1 MPKSYITR
9 SITEEAL
16 ACAKEYPIVTISGP
30 RQSGKTTLAKHLF
43 GNLPYYNLE
52 SPDTA
57 DLIVSDPR
65 AFLNNNQD
73 GAIIDEIQ
81 RVPELISY
89 LQVTVDENKKSRFI
103 ITGSNQFSLLEKV
116 TQSLAGRTAILK
128 LLPFS
133 FDEIS
138 SVKPNLS
145 TDHLI
150 FMGSLPSIYSE
161 NREPIRSYRNYYET
175 YVERDVRR
183 LINIKDI
190 SLFRKFMKLC
200 AGRMGQIFNASQLA
214 NETGVSV
221 NTIKSWVSVLET
233 SFIIYLLPPWF
244 DNINKRLVKS
254 PKLYFCEIGLA
265 SYLLGITNPAQVQRD
280 PLRGGLFENLVINDI
295 VKKYYNSGLDANIY
309 FYRDKHGNEIDMLL
323 TRGNELIP
331 VEIKSS
337 QTYHREFLKNINYI
351 KKIYPDR
358 IKKSYLV
365 YDGVQEQKSEGNN
378 LVNYLNI
385 SKEIELK

>member
-1 MPKSYITR
+1 MTKNYIQR
-9 SITEEAL
+9 EITNETL
-16 ACAKEYPIVTISGP
+16 ACAKEYPILTISGP

-43 GNLPYYNLE
+43 GELPYYNLE
-52 SPDTA
+52 SPDTL
-57 DLIVSDPR
+57 DLILNDPR
-65 AFLNNNQD
+65 AFLEQNQE

-81 RVPELISY
+81 RAPELISY
-89 LQVTVDENKKSRFI
+89 LQVTVDENKRSRFI

-128 LLPFS
+128 LLPLS

-138 SVKPNLS
+138 SLKPNLS
-145 TDHLI
+145 ADQLI
-150 FMGSLPSIYSE
+150 FAGSLPSIYSE
-161 NREPIRSYRNYYET
+161 GREPTRSYRNYYET
-175 YVERDVRR
+175 YVERDVRS

-200 AGRMGQIFNASQLA
+200 AGRTGQIFNASQLA

-233 SFIIYLLPPWF
+233 SFIVYLLPPWY

-254 PKLYFCEIGLA
+254 PKLYFYEIGLVT
-265 SYLLGITNPAQVQRD
+265 YLLGITNPDQLQRD
-280 PLRGGLFENLVINDI
+280 PLRGGLFENLVINEL
-295 VKKYYNSGLDANIY
+295 VKKHYNSGMDANV
-309 FYRDKHGNEIDMLL
+309 FFFRDKHGNEIDLL
-323 TRGNELIP
+323 MPRGNKLIP

-337 QTYHREFLKNINYI
+337 QTYHKEFNKNINYI

-365 YDGVQEQKSEGNN
+365 YGGVQEQITEGNN
-378 LVNYLNI
+378 LINFLNI
-385 SKEIELK
+385 SKQIELI